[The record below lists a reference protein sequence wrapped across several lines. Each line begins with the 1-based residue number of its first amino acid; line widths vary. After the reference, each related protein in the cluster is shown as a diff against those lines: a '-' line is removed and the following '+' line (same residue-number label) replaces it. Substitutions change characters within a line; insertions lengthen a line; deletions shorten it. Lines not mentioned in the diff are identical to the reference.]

1 MFPIHHEHSKSI
13 LTKIGLGA
21 GKVINTFYQ
30 AARDAVE
37 TMLHTI
43 IPFMGFVALLIG
55 IIQGPLN
62 NTYK

>member
-1 MFPIHHEHSKSI
+1 METRAEQEHKSI

-43 IPFMGFVALLIG
+43 ILKCIDNF
-55 IIQGPLN
+55 
-62 NTYK
+62 TCT